1 LTSDGGHYIFAPGE
15 MTPRQVLEENMRA
28 MIQTAKK
35 LSLYLRTTI
44 YKDQMRKRLLQLLIK
59 CFKDDSQENWS
70 ITDFFLPKLNWRF
83 FLRLGIVIL
92 VCVLLFSYIL
102 EPCLIKGR
110 SMEPTYPAVGFTF
123 CNRLAYRNKLPERG
137 DIIILK
143 YAAKK
148 LLLKRVIAL
157 PGETI
162 EIRDGIVYVDNK
174 KLDEPYVKKRN
185 NEWFLRPRKVE
196 KNKIYV
202 IGDNR
207 SMPSDK
213 HIFGQISTKRIHGAP
228 LW

>member
-1 LTSDGGHYIFAPGE
+1 
-15 MTPRQVLEENMRA
+15 MT
-28 MIQTAKK
+28 
-35 LSLYLRTTI
+35 
-44 YKDQMRKRLLQLLIK
+44 K
-59 CFKDDSQENWS
+59 CLKDDSKENWT
-70 ITDFFLPKLNWRF
+70 IADFFIPKMNCRF
-83 FLRLGIVIL
+83 FLRLGLIIL
-92 VCVLLFSYIL
+92 VCFVLFSYIL
-102 EPCLIKGR
+102 EPCIIKGR

-123 CNRLAYRNKLPERG
+123 CNRLAYRNSLPKRG

-162 EIRDGIVYVDNK
+162 EIRDGIVYINDK
-174 KLDEPYVKKRN
+174 KLDEPYVKKRGGQ
-185 NEWFLRPRKVE
+185 WFLRPRVVE

-207 SMPSDK
+207 SMPIEK